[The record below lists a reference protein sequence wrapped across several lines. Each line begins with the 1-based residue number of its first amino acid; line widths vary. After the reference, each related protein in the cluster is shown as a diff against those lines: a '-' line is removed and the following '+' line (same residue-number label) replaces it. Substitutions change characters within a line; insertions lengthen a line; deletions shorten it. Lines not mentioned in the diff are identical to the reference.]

1 MLGLLFLAYVF
12 SFIDRSVLGVM
23 VGPIKQDLQLS
34 DFEFSLLQGAAF
46 AILYSVMSVPF
57 GRMADAKSRKWIMA
71 AGVFSWSLM
80 TIGWGLA
87 KNFWQLFIMRMG
99 VGVSEATLSLCL
111 PNHYRQFPSR

>member
-1 MLGLLFLAYVF
+1 MLESDGTTAIETSPERADYPSSVEANYVLGLLFLAYVF

-71 AGVFSWSLM
+71 AGVFSC
-80 TIGWGLA
+80 
-87 KNFWQLFIMRMG
+87 
-99 VGVSEATLSLCL
+99 CL
-111 PNHYRQFPSR
+111 LYTSDAADE